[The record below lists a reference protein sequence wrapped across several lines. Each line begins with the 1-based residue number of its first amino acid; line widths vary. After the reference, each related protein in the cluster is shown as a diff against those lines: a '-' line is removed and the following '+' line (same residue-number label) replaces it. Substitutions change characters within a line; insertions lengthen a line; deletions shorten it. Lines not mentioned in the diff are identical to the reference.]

1 MTHRVAVRI
10 AVACFVLYTLAV
22 HWPGVLPFAGA
33 RPFVLGLPFNF
44 FWIVLWIVLGGVALL
59 LVELTRPRED
69 G

>member
-10 AVACFVLYTLAV
+10 AVTCFVLYTLAV
-22 HWPGVLPFAGA
+22 HWPGVLPFSGA
-33 RPFVLGLPFNF
+33 RPFVLGLPFSF

-69 G
+69 S